1 MCRFHSKTEAPVR
14 VYRDLDARD
23 SMAEALKE
31 VEALAR
37 PLVGY
42 RSKATEKWWTYP
54 ILVTYLPI
62 DVTLDGVKG

>member
-1 MCRFHSKTEAPVR
+1 
-14 VYRDLDARD
+14 
-23 SMAEALKE
+23 MAEALKE